1 MAIYTKP
8 MEHQKLISKFI
19 RELPYFGI
27 FADYGTGKTLCA
39 LLDVEKNTIR
49 KTLVISTKTAIES
62 TWPDEIRQHS
72 NFQYVMLLGGRKH
85 KINQLKLGLSKSH
98 VDAGYYHS
106 YKTNPVIFL
115 INFDGVKNI
124 FNALVAANFDLVI
137 VDESTKI
144 KSPKTERT
152 KVIWKLGQSA
162 ERRGIMAG
170 FPITENMSNIYAQI
184 KFLDGGENFGNSYDA
199 FLDKYFVKMGLR
211 RVPKKK
217 GADEMLQKI
226 KPFCIRVSGSVL
238 KLPPKV
244 YKTER
249 VAMTNEQRKLLDQL
263 ENYFQ
268 LEFGKVKIDTQ
279 YIFTLINKSLQIC
292 DGFIQNGIHKLDR
305 KGNPIYDKDGKPVYD
320 GKALEV
326 VDTHKD
332 DTLIDLLDEIDVDK
346 NKVIIWTAYK
356 FSANKI
362 AKLLKPYN
370 PLLLTGAT
378 EDVSA
383 VVNNFQNKERNR
395 VLVAIQKKASASITL
410 TSCNHAI
417 YYSNMWSFD
426 ERYNSEARI
435 YRKGSEKHK
444 SVFYTDLVV
453 KGTVE
458 EKVIECLKKK
468 KSLVDELKAT
478 FGGISL
484 DEPRK
489 KKM

>member
-1 MAIYTKP
+1 MIYTKL
-8 MEHQKLISKFI
+8 MEHQKYVCDFTK
-19 RELPYFGI
+19 EKNMFGI
-27 FADYGTGKTLCA
+27 FCDYGTGKTLMA
-39 LLDVEKNTIR
+39 LKYVDSKQLR

-62 TWPDEIRQHS
+62 TWPDEIRGHS
-72 NFQYVMLLGGRKH
+72 NFQYVLLLGGRKH
-85 KINQLKLGLSKSH
+85 KINQLKLGLKRSH

-106 YKTNPVIFL
+106 YKSNPVIFL

-124 FNALVAANFDLVI
+124 FNELVAANFDLVL

-152 KVIWKLGQSA
+152 KVIWKLGLSA
-162 ERRGIMAG
+162 ERRGIMTG
-170 FPITENMSNIYAQI
+170 FPITENMSNIYSQV
-184 KFLDGGENFGNSYDA
+184 KFLDGGENFGNSYEA
-199 FLDKYFVKMGLR
+199 FLDKYFVKMGLK

-217 GADEMLQKI
+217 GAQEIIEKI

-244 YKTER
+244 YKTEH
-249 VAMTNEQRKLLDQL
+249 VSMTSEQRRLLDQL
-263 ENYFQ
+263 ENYFM

-292 DGFIQNGIHKLDR
+292 DGFIQNGIQKVDR
-305 KGNPIYDKDGKPVYD
+305 KGNPVFDEDGKPVYD

-356 FSANKI
+356 FSANKLV
-362 AKLLKPYN
+362 KMLKPYN
-370 PLLLTGAT
+370 PLSLTGAT
-378 EDVSA
+378 EDVSS
-383 VVNNFQNKERNR
+383 VVSDFQNKQKNR

-410 TSCNHAI
+410 TNCNHAI

-453 KGTVE
+453 RGTVE

-478 FGGISL
+478 FGGISV
-484 DEPRK
+484 DGTGK